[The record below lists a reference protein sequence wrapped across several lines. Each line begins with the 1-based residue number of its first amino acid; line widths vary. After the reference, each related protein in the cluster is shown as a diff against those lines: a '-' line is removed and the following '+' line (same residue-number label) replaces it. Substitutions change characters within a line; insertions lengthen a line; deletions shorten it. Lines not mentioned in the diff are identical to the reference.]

1 MHFCES
7 SNKLKTYKVSV
18 AIACH
23 SVSSV
28 VDIGTNLDVELLLC
42 EP

>member
-7 SNKLKTYKVSV
+7 SNKLKTHKVSA
-18 AIACH
+18 AIVCH
-23 SVSSV
+23 SDSSV

-42 EP
+42 